1 MRRNRRVNH
10 APGPRAGA
18 LWQSA
23 RRLQQQPLAEYV
35 SLRHQF
41 GDVVRLPLLPY
52 PLYLLSHPQAVQHV
66 LRDHASNY
74 RKGILFRSIAALQ
87 GQGLLTSEGE
97 LWRRQRHLANPAFRQ
112 RHVALFAS
120 IMAEEA
126 QAVVESWRSIAR
138 TGKPINVVAWM
149 HRLTFRIVGRT
160 LLGIAP
166 AALDEVARQLQAV
179 GEQIMPYLMTRLTR
193 TWALPAWVP
202 TPHRWR
208 FRRAVR
214 VYNTLAQ
221 QLLTMRR
228 LALQHERA
236 ASTDLLAMLIAAG
249 DTTTDAGLTEPQLR
263 DAVIT
268 FIGAGVETSAQVL
281 SWTWYLLARHPEVAQ
296 RLRAELA
303 GHLGTRLPT
312 LEDLPSLAYG
322 RMVLDE
328 AMRLYPPAAI
338 LPRQA
343 NAADEVGGYAVPR
356 NAVVL
361 LSPYV
366 THRHPDFWPEP
377 ERFCPERFT
386 TEQAAVRHRFAYFPF
401 GEGMRQ
407 CIGKPFAL
415 MEMQLLLAVIAQ
427 AYSLRLVAER
437 PTVPSLNTTLQPRDG
452 LWMTIQARQ

>member
-1 MRRNRRVNH
+1 MRRSRHVNH

-18 LWQSA
+18 LWQSV
-23 RRLQQQPLAEYV
+23 RRLQQQPLAEYIW
-35 SLRHQF
+35 LRRQF

-52 PLYLLSHPQAVQHV
+52 PLYLLSHPHAVQQV
-66 LRDHASNY
+66 LRDNASNY

-97 LWRRQRHLANPAFRQ
+97 LWRHQRHLSNPAFRQ
-112 RHVALFAS
+112 RHVAHFAPL
-120 IMAEEA
+120 MAEEA

-138 TGKPINVVAWM
+138 TGKPINIAAWM
-149 HRLTFRIVGRT
+149 HRLTFRIVGRA

-193 TWALPAWVP
+193 TWAPPAWLP

-208 FRRAVR
+208 FRGAVS

-221 QLLTMRR
+221 RLITMRR
-228 LALQHERA
+228 QTLPHDRA
-236 ASTDLLAMLIAAG
+236 AATDVLAMLIAAG
-249 DTTTDAGLTEPQLR
+249 DDATDTGLTEQQLR

-268 FIGAGVETSAQVL
+268 FIGAGVETAAQVL
-281 SWTWYLLARHPEVAQ
+281 SWTCYLLARHPEAAQ

-303 GHLGTRLPT
+303 EHVEARLPT

-343 NAADEVGGYAVPR
+343 NAADEIGGYAVPS
-356 NAVVL
+356 NAVVV

-386 TEQAAVRHRFAYFPF
+386 MEQVTVRPRFAYFPF
-401 GEGMRQ
+401 GEGARL
-407 CIGKPFAL
+407 CIGKSFAL
-415 MEMQLLLAVIAQ
+415 MEMQLLLATIAQ
-427 AYSLRLVAER
+427 AYSLRLVAEP
-437 PTVPSLNTTLQPRDG
+437 PTVPFLATTLQPRGG
-452 LWMTIQARQ
+452 LWMTVQARQ